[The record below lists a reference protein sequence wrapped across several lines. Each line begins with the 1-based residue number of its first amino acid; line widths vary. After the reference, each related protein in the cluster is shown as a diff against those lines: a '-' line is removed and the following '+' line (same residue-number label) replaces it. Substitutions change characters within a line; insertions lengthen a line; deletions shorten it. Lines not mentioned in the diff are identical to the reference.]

1 MNLLL
6 RHRLTSGLFILLSLI
21 YLASAVFTKPAEAT
35 LEKYSISASQ
45 AILLGLTIALPYV
58 IIWFIALVGYLRF
71 KSYTDGIR
79 GSRDG
84 EAFSVMAK
92 GLFLLSIWLPL
103 SAVLSVAATHLYRDN
118 PSYTPTL
125 VIMLNYINLAI
136 IIPAFYLIN
145 TGSKKLL
152 KLVKTAASAVPQK
165 YMILYIAF
173 SALYVWLTLEDSAR
187 WAPTDSVRVAS
198 YYLPDWLIVTTI
210 VIPRL
215 IMWFLGIQAVHYLYV
230 YRKKV
235 KGKIYKVALAGLA
248 RGIGAVV
255 VATILL
261 RCFQS
266 LSSPIGNLSLA
277 VLLLVIYLLLI
288 ALGIGYL
295 IIARGAKKLQKIEE
309 L

>member
-6 RHRLTSGLFILLSLI
+6 RYRLTSGLFILFSFL
-21 YLASAVFTKPAEAT
+21 YLASAILTEPNKVT
-35 LEKYSISASQ
+35 LEKYSLSATQ
-45 AILLGLTIALPYV
+45 LIWLGLTVALPYV
-58 IIWFIALVGYLRF
+58 IIWFIALIGYLRF

-79 GSRDG
+79 GSKDG
-84 EAFSVMAK
+84 EAFSVMGR
-92 GLFLLSIWLPL
+92 GLLLLSIWLPL
-103 SAVLSVAATHLYRDN
+103 SAVISVAATHLYRDH
-118 PSYTPTL
+118 PAYTPTL
-125 VIMLNYINLAI
+125 IIMLNYINIAMLF
-136 IIPAFYLIN
+136 PAFYLIN
-145 TGSKKLL
+145 KGSKKLL
-152 KLVKTAASAVPQK
+152 RLVKTVASAVPQK

-198 YYLPDWLIVTTI
+198 YYLPDWLIITTI

-215 IMWFLGIQAVHYLYV
+215 IMWFLGIQAVHYLYI

-235 KGKIYKVALAGLA
+235 KGKIYKVALTGLA
-248 RGIGAVV
+248 RGVAAVI

-277 VLLLVIYLLLI
+277 VLLLVVYLLLV
-288 ALGIGYL
+288 ALGIGYVF
-295 IIARGAKKLQKIEE
+295 IARGAKKLQKIEE